1 MTRTAEEIAQGLDA
15 PRPGRPIPAGERV
28 HVLGI
33 GGAAAASAA
42 LLAHAAGAR
51 VDGCDTGGPSPYTP
65 ELDAAGIAIAG
76 GHDANHVVEGSRPT
90 VEVCAVTKA
99 ITAVAPDLPE
109 LRAAA
114 AAGIPLVSCQQLI
127 ADAAATRGLRTIGI
141 AGTHGKSTTSGW
153 VTHLL
158 AEAGRDPTAFVGAL
172 MPAGLTGGTASTVRL
187 GAGRDFVV
195 EADEY
200 AGNFDPYRPA
210 IGVLLN
216 ADWDHPDVF
225 ADRAAVV
232 KTFARWV
239 GRFDGGG
246 EDPVLAVDVGDPGAA
261 EVADRLEAWD
271 GRLIAFRVV
280 SAEAPAPGSDTGAHA
295 GAAAGDPDP
304 SVLLS
309 ALASRHRTARGPA
322 LPLVGRLRID
332 AAGMSRLLVHGLP
345 GNAPVEAALR
355 LVGRHYADDALGAAA
370 AGLAAGLT
378 ADEISRGLA
387 SFPGVGRRFEMK
399 GDVDGVVV
407 IDDYGHHPT
416 AIAATLDGARL
427 RYPGRRLW
435 AVYEPLT
442 YHRTAMMIEEFADVL
457 ATADRVAIAQVFA
470 VRDPDTTITSAA
482 ALAAAVNVRGRA
494 PAVAPGTVEETADAI
509 LTALEPGD
517 VVLVMGG
524 GRSYVLAERL
534 VAGLRRR
541 RRDAAG

>member
-15 PRPGRPIPAGERV
+15 PRPGRPIPSGERV

-42 LLAHAAGAR
+42 LLAAAAGAR

-65 ELDAAGIAIAG
+65 ELDAAGIAVLP
-76 GHDANHVVEGSRPT
+76 GHDARHVVDGSRPT

-172 MPAGLTGGTASTVRL
+172 MPAALTGGLASTVRL
-187 GAGRDFVV
+187 GAGPDFVV

-210 IGVLLN
+210 IGLLLN

-232 KTFARWV
+232 RTFERWV
-239 GRFDGGG
+239 RRFDGGG
-246 EDPVLAVDVGDPGAA
+246 EDPVLAVDVGDAGAE
-261 EVADRLEAWD
+261 EVADRLADWP

-280 SAEAPAPGSDTGAHA
+280 AATPAPSPGAPATDT
-295 GAAAGDPDP
+295 DP
-304 SVLLS
+304 SA
-309 ALASRHRTARGPA
+309 ALVELATRHRTARRPA
-322 LPLVGRLRID
+322 RVLVGRLRLD
-332 AAGMSRLLVHGLP
+332 AAGVSHLEVHGLP
-345 GNAPVEAALR
+345 GVAPAEVELR
-355 LVGRHYADDALGAAA
+355 LAGRHYADDALGAAA
-370 AGLAAGLT
+370 VGLAAGLT
-378 ADEISRGLA
+378 EEEILAGLA
-387 SFPGVGRRFEMK
+387 SFPGVGRRFELK
-399 GDVDGVVV
+399 GDVGGVIV

-416 AIAATLDGARL
+416 AIATTLEAARL

-442 YHRTAMMIEEFADVL
+442 YHRTATMIEEFADVL
-457 ATADRVAIAQVFA
+457 AAADRVAIAEIFA

-482 ALAAAVNVRGRA
+482 ALAAAVGRRGGA
-494 PAVAPGTVEETADAI
+494 PAIAPGTVEETADA
-509 LTALEPGD
+509 LLPVLEPGD

-534 VAGLRRR
+534 VAGLRAR
-541 RRDAAG
+541 AAADRPAPGSRGR

>member
-1 MTRTAEEIAQGLDA
+1 MTRTAEEIARGLDA

-42 LLAHAAGAR
+42 LLAHAAGAH
-51 VDGCDTGGPSPYTP
+51 VDGCDTGGASQYTP
-65 ELDAAGIAIAG
+65 ELDAAGIRVIP
-76 GHDANHVVEGSRPT
+76 GHDVGHVLDGSRPA
-90 VEVCAVTKA
+90 VDLCAVTKA
-99 ITAVAPDLPE
+99 ITSVAPDLPE
-109 LRAAA
+109 LHAAA
-114 AAGIPLVSCQQLI
+114 AAGIHLVSCQQLI

-172 MPAGLTGGTASTVRL
+172 MPAALTGGLASTVRL

-232 KTFARWV
+232 ATFERWIR
-239 GRFDGGG
+239 RFDGGG
-246 EDPVLAVDVGDPGAA
+246 EEPALAVDVGDPGAA
-261 EVADRLEAWD
+261 EVLARLAGWE
-271 GRLIAFRVV
+271 GRVTAFRVV
-280 SAEAPAPGSDTGAHA
+280 GPGDGIDPDAASRAIVSGARS
-295 GAAAGDPDP
+295 AAGP
-304 SVLLS
+304 S
-309 ALASRHRTARGPA
+309 T
-322 LPLVGRLRID
+322 PLVGRLRID
-332 AAGMSRLLVHGLP
+332 AAGLSHLEVHGLP
-345 GNAPVEAALR
+345 GVGPTEVALR
-355 LVGRHYADDALGAAA
+355 LVGRHYAVDALGAAA
-370 AGLAAGLT
+370 AAMATGLT
-378 ADEISRGLA
+378 ATEIMAGLA
-387 SFPGVGRRFEMK
+387 SFPGVGRRFELK
-399 GDVDGVVV
+399 GDAAGVVV

-416 AIAATLDGARL
+416 AIATTLEAARL
-427 RYPGRRLW
+427 RYAGRRLW

-442 YHRTAMMIEEFADVL
+442 YHRTATMIEEFADVL
-457 ATADRVAIAQVFA
+457 ATADRVAIAAIFA
-470 VRDPDTTITSAA
+470 VRDPDTSITSAA
-482 ALAAAVNVRGRA
+482 ALAAAVTRRSRA
-494 PAVAPGTVEETADAI
+494 PALAPGTVEETADAI
-509 LTALEPGD
+509 LPALEPGD

-534 VAGLRRR
+534 VEGLRRR
-541 RRDAAG
+541 EATEPA

>member
-1 MTRTAEEIAQGLDA
+1 MTRTAEEIARGLDA

-51 VDGCDTGGPSPYTP
+51 VDGCDAGGPSPYTP
-65 ELDAAGIAIAG
+65 ELDTAGIAIAP
-76 GHDANHVVEGSRPT
+76 GHDAAHVVGAAGPL
-90 VEVCAVTKA
+90 VELCAVTKA
-99 ITAVAPDLPE
+99 ITSVAPDLPE
-109 LRAAA
+109 LHAAA
-114 AAGIPLVSCQQLI
+114 TAGIHLVSCQQLI
-127 ADAAATRGLRTIGI
+127 ADAAATRGLRVIGV
-141 AGTHGKSTTSGW
+141 AGTHGKSTTTGW

-172 MPAGLTGGTASTVRL
+172 MPATLPGGIPSTVRL
-187 GAGRDFVV
+187 GKGPDFVV

-232 KTFARWV
+232 ATFQQWIR
-239 GRFDGGG
+239 RFDGGG
-246 EDPVLAVDVGDPGAA
+246 EEPVLAVNAGDPGAA
-261 EVADRLEAWD
+261 EVLAGLGDWE
-271 GRLIAFRVV
+271 GRVIAFRVV
-280 SAEAPAPGSDTGAHA
+280 GPGDGIEP
-295 GAAAGDPDP
+295 GDA
-304 SVLLS
+304 LRL
-309 ALASRHRTARGPA
+309 LASGPHSA
-322 LPLVGRLRID
+322 VGSATPLVGRLRID
-332 AAGMSRLLVHGLP
+332 AAGLSRLEVHGLP
-345 GNAPVEAALR
+345 GSGPVEGELR

-378 ADEISRGLA
+378 AAEILRGLA
-387 SFPGVGRRFEMK
+387 SFPGVGRRFELK
-399 GDVDGVVV
+399 GDVAGVVV

-416 AIAATLDGARL
+416 AIATTLEAARL

-442 YHRTAMMIEEFADVL
+442 YHRTAAMVEDFADVL
-457 ATADRVAIAQVFA
+457 ATADRVAIAEIFA
-470 VRDPDTTITSAA
+470 VRDPDVSITSAA
-482 ALAAAVNVRGRA
+482 ALSAAVARRGRA
-494 PAVAPGTVEETADAI
+494 PAIAPGTVEETADAI
-509 LTALEPGD
+509 LPDLERGD

-534 VAGLRRR
+534 VANLRAREMLR
-541 RRDAAG
+541 GT